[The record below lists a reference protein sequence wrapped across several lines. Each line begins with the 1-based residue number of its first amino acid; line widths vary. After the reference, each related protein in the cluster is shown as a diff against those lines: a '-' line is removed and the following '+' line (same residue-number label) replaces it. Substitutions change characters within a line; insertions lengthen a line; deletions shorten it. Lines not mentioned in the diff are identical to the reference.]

1 MPRGGSK
8 RAFDEEAALD
18 VALELFWR
26 QGYEG
31 TSIADLTTAMDIRPP
46 SLYAAFGNK
55 QQLFEKVLDRYG
67 QARSPLSRE
76 ALAQPTAREVAVRLL
91 TGLVEAYTTPGKP
104 RGCLT
109 VQAGLAS
116 GEDGRAIV
124 EVLKAARDDYR
135 HTVQDRFEKAVID
148 GDLPAG
154 TDCKILARFLMATA
168 EGLAVNAAADAPR
181 EELLAAAILA
191 AQVVPAN

>member
-1 MPRGGSK
+1 MPRGGK

-26 QGYEG
+26 QGYEA
-31 TSIADLTTAMDIRPP
+31 TSIADLTEAMDIRPP

-55 QQLFEKVLDRYG
+55 QQLFEKVLDRYAH
-67 QARSPLSRE
+67 ARSPLSRD
-76 ALAQPTAREVAVRLL
+76 ALAQPTARDVALRLL
-91 TGLVEAYTTPGKP
+91 TGLVDAYTTPGKP

-135 HTVQDRFEKAVID
+135 RAVQDRFEKAVAD

-154 TDCKILARFLMATA
+154 TDCKTLARFLMATA
-168 EGLAVNAAADAPR
+168 EGLAVNAASDAPR
-181 EELLAAAILA
+181 EELMAAAVLA

>member
-1 MPRGGSK
+1 MPRGGK

-26 QGYEG
+26 QGYEA
-31 TSIADLTTAMDIRPP
+31 TSIADLTAAMDIRPP

-55 QQLFEKVLDRYG
+55 QQLFEKVLERYA

-91 TGLVEAYTTPGKP
+91 TGLVEAYTMPGKP

-124 EVLKAARDDYR
+124 ELLTAARDDYR
-135 HTVQDRFEKAVID
+135 QAVRDRFEKAVAD

-154 TDCKILARFLMATA
+154 TDCKTLARFLMATV
-168 EGLAVNAAADAPR
+168 EGLAVHAASGAPR
-181 EELLAAAILA
+181 EELLAAAVLA
-191 AQVVPAN
+191 AHTVPAA

>member
-1 MPRGGSK
+1 MPRGGK

-26 QGYEG
+26 QGYEA
-31 TSIADLTTAMDIRPP
+31 TSIADLTEAMDIRPP

-55 QQLFEKVLDRYG
+55 QQLFEKVLDRYA
-67 QARSPLSRE
+67 QARSPLSRD
-76 ALAQPTAREVAVRLL
+76 ALAQPTARDVALRLL

-124 EVLKAARDDYR
+124 EVLKTARDDYR
-135 HTVQDRFEKAVID
+135 RAVQGRFEKAVAD

-154 TDCKILARFLMATA
+154 TDCRALARFLMATA
-168 EGLAVNAAADAPR
+168 EGLAVNAASDAPR
-181 EELLAAAILA
+181 EELMAAAVLA

>member
-1 MPRGGSK
+1 MPRGGK

-26 QGYEG
+26 QGYEA
-31 TSIADLTTAMDIRPP
+31 TSIADLTEAMDIRPP

-55 QQLFEKVLDRYG
+55 RELFEKVLHRYAE
-67 QARSPLSRE
+67 ARSPLSRE
-76 ALAQPTAREVAVRLL
+76 ALAQPTAREVALRLL

-124 EVLKAARDDYR
+124 EVLKVARDDYR
-135 HTVQDRFEKAVID
+135 RAVQDRFEKAVAD

-154 TDCKILARFLMATA
+154 TDCRTLARFLMATA
-168 EGLAVNAAADAPR
+168 EGLAVNAASDAPR
-181 EELLAAAILA
+181 EELMAAAVLA
-191 AQVVPAN
+191 VQVIPAG

>member
-1 MPRGGSK
+1 MPRGGK

-31 TSIADLTTAMDIRPP
+31 TSIADLTAAMDIRPP

-55 QQLFEKVLDRYG
+55 QQLFEKVLDRYA

-116 GEDGRAIV
+116 GEESRAIV
-124 EVLKAARDDYR
+124 ELLTAARDDYR
-135 HTVQDRFEKAVID
+135 QAVCDRFEKAVAD

-154 TDCKILARFLMATA
+154 TDCRALARFLMATA
-168 EGLAVNAAADAPR
+168 EGLAVNAVSGASR
-181 EELLAAAILA
+181 EELMAAAVLA
-191 AQVVPAN
+191 TQVVAST